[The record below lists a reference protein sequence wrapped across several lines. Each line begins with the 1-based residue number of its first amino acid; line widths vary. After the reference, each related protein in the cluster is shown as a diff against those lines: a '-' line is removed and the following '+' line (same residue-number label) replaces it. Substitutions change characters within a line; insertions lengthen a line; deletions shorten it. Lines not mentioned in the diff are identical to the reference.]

1 MPVMEV
7 TKENFEQEV
16 LQAEKPVL
24 VDFYAD
30 WCTTCKTMAPLI
42 EEIAAGESKI
52 KIVKL
57 NIAGAMAVARKYGV
71 MGIPAFVVFQD
82 GQAVKKAAG
91 EKSKDDILEL
101 IRTV

>member
-16 LQAEKPVL
+16 LQSEKPVL

-30 WCTTCKTMAPLI
+30 WCTTCKMMAPMI
-42 EEIAAGESKI
+42 EEIAAGENEVRV
-52 KIVKL
+52 VKL

-71 MGIPAFVVFQD
+71 MGIPAFVVFQ
-82 GQAVKKAAG
+82 GGKAVKKAAG